1 MILRIK
7 SLNYK
12 RLNKTTYLPRSI
24 IMKILIVDDEAL
36 ARKRILK
43 LIIEA
48 KVTDSIFE
56 ASSGK
61 EAIQYIC
68 ELEPDLVFLDIQM
81 TDMTGFDV
89 LKKVHPEY
97 TPTIIFVTAFDSFAV
112 KAFEVQAIDFLLK
125 PFKKDRFFEALH
137 RGINRI
143 KINEK
148 EVFSSKM
155 SSLIQFLKNEETS
168 ILEERNTYLERIVLK
183 LGKKYYFV
191 ETSDVKYVI
200 SSAYYAEIFTYSG
213 QKHVYRISMSDFIKK
228 LDPKEFIRINR
239 STIVRLKEIK
249 EVIGEG
255 MGDYSITMNDEK
267 SFSLTK
273 TYKASFLKKID
284 IKNS

>member
-1 MILRIK
+1 
-7 SLNYK
+7 
-12 RLNKTTYLPRSI
+12 
-24 IMKILIVDDEAL
+24 MKILIVDDEAL

-43 LIIEA
+43 LITEA
-48 KVTDSIFE
+48 EVTDSIFE

-61 EAIQYIC
+61 EAIQFIL

-89 LKKVHPEY
+89 LKKVHTECIPN
-97 TPTIIFVTAFDSFAV
+97 IIFVTAFDSFAV

-137 RGINRI
+137 RGIDRI
-143 KINEK
+143 KLNEK
-148 EVFSSKM
+148 EIFTSKM

-168 ILEERNTYLERIVLK
+168 ILEEHNTYLERIVLK

-191 ETSDVKYVI
+191 ETSDVKYII

-228 LDPKEFIRINR
+228 LDPKEFIRVNR
-239 STIVRLKEIK
+239 STILRLKEIK